1 MLRSSM
7 MCPTRVLVAC
17 SRWNSTVG
25 SSVEALYLAS
35 LAGRSETAL
44 QSRVRAK
51 SASHLVLQAATAG
64 TIRCLLQLVKPFHTA
79 IAIDIGTHCGYS
91 AALLAESAPTA
102 TVHTIDRDARAQTTA
117 RENLAE
123 LGARVVF
130 HHGDAVESLQSS
142 ESLLTL
148 RGAVDVV
155 LVDAG
160 AQLFVLFH
168 SRVSNSPLRTQTRMA
183 IGIMLK
189 WCGGMY
195 MTHCAVPV
203 TTIADCA
210 RLHTGPVV
218 LAPGRSLA
226 A

>member
-7 MCPTRVLVAC
+7 LCPARVLVAC
-17 SRWNSTVG
+17 SRRNSTVG
-25 SSVEALYLAS
+25 SSAEALYLAS
-35 LAGRSETAL
+35 LASRSETAL
-44 QSRVRAK
+44 QLRVRAT

-64 TIRCLLQLVKPFHTA
+64 TIRCLLQLVKPFHT
-79 IAIDIGTHCGYS
+79 AIDIGTHCGYS

-130 HHGDAVESLQSS
+130 HHGDAVEYLQSS

-160 AQLFVLFH
+160 A
-168 SRVSNSPLRTQTRMA
+168 
-183 IGIMLK
+183 
-189 WCGGMY
+189 
-195 MTHCAVPV
+195 
-203 TTIADCA
+203 
-210 RLHTGPVV
+210 
-218 LAPGRSLA
+218 
-226 A
+226 